1 MTINNDTSINHC
13 PSIVYCATNKING
26 KKYVGVTK
34 RGLDKRRR
42 SHEYDS
48 TKDNPNI
55 THFHRA
61 IKKYG
66 KDNFEWKIVETYP
79 TYEEALEGE
88 KFYIK
93 KYKTINPHGY
103 NLTYGGSGI
112 IPCEIVRQKISQSN
126 KAYFSDPANRRKT
139 SDATK
144 KFFENPENRKK
155 HSEYLT
161 GRKYSKEGREGNRR
175 GRLKY
180 FSDPE
185 NRRKLSEC
193 MMGHKGVVFTEEK
206 KQQISESLKE
216 YYRTHK
222 VSDET
227 RRKISKALTG
237 KEKSAETRR
246 KLSESR
252 KGVKL
257 SESHKANLRLAGQ
270 RVSKQRSES
279 LRKYYR
285 EHPISDEARR
295 KMSIA
300 RKGKKG
306 TPHTEATKQKI
317 SAAKIG
323 KKHSAEARQRMS
335 IAHKGI
341 KTIPCS
347 EAKKQKLRASNLG
360 KKRSAEARH
369 NMSIAQRKRF
379 QKNNSPQPPL
389 LP

>member
-1 MTINNDTSINHC
+1 MSNNNTTTINHC
-13 PSIVYCATNKING
+13 PSIVYCATNKINR

-34 RGLDKRRR
+34 QGLDKRRHA
-42 SHEYDS
+42 HEYDS

-126 KAYFSDPANRRKT
+126 KAYFSDPANRKKT

-185 NRRKLSEC
+185 NRRKLSESLK
-193 MMGHKGVVFTEEK
+193 GHKGAILTEEK
-206 KQQISESLKE
+206 KQQISNSVKE

-227 RRKISKALTG
+227 RRKISAAHKG
-237 KEKSAETRR
+237 R
-246 KLSESR
+246 KHSTEAKLKMSEAR
-252 KGVKL
+252 KGIKF
-257 SESHKANLRLAGQ
+257 SESHIANLRLAGQ

-317 SAAKIG
+317 SAANTG
-323 KKHSAEARQRMS
+323 KKRSDEIRQKMS
-335 IAHKGI
+335 IAHKGK

-389 LP
+389 L